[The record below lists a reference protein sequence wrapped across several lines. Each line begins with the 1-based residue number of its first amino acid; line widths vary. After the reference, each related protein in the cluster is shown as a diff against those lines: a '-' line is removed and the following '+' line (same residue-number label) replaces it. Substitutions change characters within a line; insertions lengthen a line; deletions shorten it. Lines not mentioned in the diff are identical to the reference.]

1 MKKIE
6 ERMNDLYEKI
16 EKYTYYYYTR
26 NESLISDVEFDKLM
40 AELERL
46 EEENPE
52 LKREGSLTSR
62 VGSSLKDSKFTKV
75 EHKEPMLSLSNTYNT
90 KELEDFDGR
99 VKRGLG
105 SSGNIDYAL
114 ELKLDGLSISV
125 IYERGRLVRAVTR
138 GDGVVGEDVTE
149 NIMEI
154 ASIPHYLKEE
164 VSLEIRGEV
173 VLPVDEFKKLN
184 EKKVENGEEPFAN
197 PRNAASGTLKQLD
210 AGVVKERNLDCYFFF
225 LVNSQDYGIGRH
237 NESLEYL
244 EGLGIKNTGVCE
256 VCRSI
261 EVLEERIAYWQGKKE
276 DHSYETDGM
285 VVKVND
291 VGLWEVLGA
300 TTKSPRWAIAYK
312 FPAKQVTTK
321 LTGVT
326 WQVGRT
332 GKVTPVAELEEVE
345 VSGSRVKRASLHNYD
360 EILRKDIRVG
370 DRVFIEK
377 AAEII
382 PQVVKVV
389 KEVRD
394 GTEEEILL
402 PTNCPVCESPLDNV
416 EKSVDYADAITFLGI
431 EKVGEKKAKLLAE
444 ASGSIERLMEMELEE
459 LESIKTIGKRLAKT
473 VYEYMRDAENIS
485 FIETLKKKGVSFS
498 FDTDGVKK
506 IDKREFA
513 DDPKLLAFVSRDEV
527 VDIRCINDDCPSKL
541 QTKIEYFVSRDAMNI
556 DGLGTKIVEKF
567 IELEKIKDVSDIYK
581 LHLYKTELE
590 QIDKMGEKSIEN
602 LINSI
607 EESKKRDYTKTLYA
621 LGIPHVGKFLAKL
634 LATKSKSLEN
644 LKEMSKEQLLK
655 IDGVGAKVAE
665 SVYNYLR
672 NEKHLE
678 MLDRLA
684 AYGINYE
691 IGVPGEESQKDT
703 RFSGKNFL
711 FTGKLQHF
719 GRSEIKEVIESLG
732 GNNLSGVTKKLDY
745 LIVGEKAGSKLKKA
759 QELGSI
765 EILTEEEFL
774 NLIKGGRSEAG
785 GGQETQEDKRDQ
797 KEKITK
803 EKKSEKLEN
812 KKLF

>member
-1 MKKIE
+1 MNIEKK
-6 ERMNDLYEKI
+6 MNELYERV
-16 EKYTYYYYTR
+16 EKYSYYYYTR
-26 NESLISDVEFDKLM
+26 NESLISDVEFDKLL

-52 LKREGSLTSR
+52 LKREGSLTSQ

-75 EHKEPMLSLSNTYNT
+75 KHKNPMLSLSNTYNT
-90 KELEDFDGR
+90 KDLEDFDGR
-99 VKRGLG
+99 VRRILG
-105 SSGNIDYAL
+105 GDRKVDYAL
-114 ELKLDGLSISV
+114 ELKLDGVSISV
-125 IYERGRLVRAVTR
+125 HYDKGKLVRAVTR
-138 GDGVVGEDVTE
+138 GDGAVGEDVTE
-149 NIMEI
+149 NIMQI
-154 ASIPHYLKEE
+154 SSIPHYLKEE
-164 VSLEIRGEV
+164 VSMEVRGEI
-173 VLPVDEFKKLN
+173 VLPIDEFKRLN
-184 EKKVENGEEPFAN
+184 EARAEAGDEVFAN

-210 AGVVKERNLDCYFFF
+210 ATVVKDRNLDCYFFF
-225 LVNSQDYGIGRH
+225 LVDGGSYGIEKH

-244 EGLGIKNTGVCE
+244 EKLGIKTTGVCE
-256 VCRSI
+256 VCSSI
-261 EVLEERIAYWQGKKE
+261 QELEERIGHWQGKKE
-276 DHSYETDGM
+276 ELNYETDGM
-285 VVKVND
+285 VIKIND
-291 VGLWEVLGA
+291 AGLWEELGA

-345 VSGSRVKRASLHNYD
+345 VSGSKVKRASLHNYD

-394 GTEEEILL
+394 GSEKEIEL
-402 PTNCPVCESPLDNV
+402 PTTCPVCSSLLDNV
-416 EKSVDYADAITFLGI
+416 EKSVDYVDAITFLGI

-473 VYEYMRDAENIS
+473 VYEYLRDNENIEL
-485 FIETLKKKGVSFS
+485 INTLKGKGVSFS
-498 FDTDGVKK
+498 FDTDGVRR

-513 DDPKLLAFVSRDEV
+513 GDPKLLDFVSKDDV

-567 IELEKIKDVSDIYK
+567 IELGKIKDVSDIYK
-581 LHLYKTELE
+581 LHLYRAELE
-590 QIDKMGEKSIEN
+590 QIDKMGERSIEN

-634 LATKSKSLEN
+634 LATESGSLEN
-644 LKEMSKEQLLK
+644 LKNMSREELLNL
-655 IDGVGAKVAE
+655 DGVGAKVAE
-665 SVYNYLR
+665 SVYSYLR
-672 NEKHLE
+672 NENHLE
-678 MLDRLA
+678 MLARLA
-684 AYGINYE
+684 SYGINYE
-691 IGVPGEESQKDT
+691 IGSTGEGGEENS
-703 RFSGKNFL
+703 RFTGKNFL

-719 GRSEIKEVIESLG
+719 GRSEIKEVIEELG

-759 QELGSI
+759 QELGTV

-774 NLIKGGRSEAG
+774 KLIKGGSDE
-785 GGQETQEDKRDQ
+785 ETQRDDSVKEEKKAAEDKP
-797 KEKITK
+797 
-803 EKKSEKLEN
+803 EKLEN

>member
-1 MKKIE
+1 MDIEKK
-6 ERMNDLYEKI
+6 MNELYEKI
-16 EKYTYYYYTR
+16 EKYSYYYYTR
-26 NESLISDVEFDKLM
+26 NESLISDVEFDKLL

-46 EEENPE
+46 EEENPH
-52 LKREGSLTSR
+52 LKREGSLTSQ

-75 EHKEPMLSLSNTYNT
+75 EHKNPMLSLSNTYST
-90 KELEDFDGR
+90 KDLEDFDGR
-99 VKRGLG
+99 VRRILG
-105 SSGNIDYAL
+105 RDKGVDYAL
-114 ELKLDGLSISV
+114 ELKLDGVSISV
-125 IYERGRLVRAVTR
+125 HYERGKLTRAVTR
-138 GDGVVGEDVTE
+138 GDGAVGEDVTE
-149 NIMEI
+149 NIMQI

-164 VSLEIRGEV
+164 ISMEVRGEI
-173 VLPVDEFKKLN
+173 VLPLDEFKRLN
-184 EKKVENGEEPFAN
+184 EVRAQAGEEVFAN

-210 AGVVKERNLDCYFFF
+210 ATVVKERNLDCYFFF
-225 LVNSQDYGIGRH
+225 LVDGGSYGLEKH

-244 EGLGIKNTGVCE
+244 ESLGIKTTGVCE
-256 VCRSI
+256 VCSSI
-261 EVLEERIAYWQGKKE
+261 DELEERIAHWQEKKE
-276 DHSYETDGM
+276 ELEYETDGM
-285 VVKVND
+285 VIKIND
-291 VGLWEVLGA
+291 TGLWDELGA

-394 GTEEEILL
+394 GSEVEIEL
-402 PTNCPVCESPLDNV
+402 PTRCPVCDALLDNV
-416 EKSVDYADAITFLGI
+416 EKSVDYVDALTFLGI

-444 ASGSIERLMEMELEE
+444 ASGSIERLIGMEVEE

-473 VYEYMRDAENIS
+473 IYDYFRVEENIEL
-485 FIETLKKKGVSFS
+485 INTLKEKGVSFS
-498 FDTDGVKK
+498 FDTDGVRR

-513 DDPKLLAFVSRDEV
+513 GDPKLLAFVSKDDV

-567 IELEKIKDVSDIYK
+567 IELGKIRDVSDIYK
-581 LHLYKTELE
+581 LHEYRSELE

-602 LINSI
+602 LLNSI

-634 LATKSKSLEN
+634 LATESQSLEN
-644 LKEMSKEQLLK
+644 LKKMTKDELLK
-655 IDGVGAKVAE
+655 MDGVGAKVAE

-672 NEKHLE
+672 NEAHLE

-684 AYGINYE
+684 GYGINYE
-691 IGVPGEESQKDT
+691 MATPGEEGSERSK
-703 RFSGKNFL
+703 FAGKNFL

-719 GRSEIKEVIESLG
+719 GRSEIKEVIEDLG
-732 GNNLSGVTKKLDY
+732 GSNLSGVSKKLDY

-759 QELGSI
+759 QELGTV

-774 NLIKGGRSEAG
+774 NLIKGGSGKNNE
-785 GGQETQEDKRDQ
+785 EKP
-797 KEKITK
+797 KENVEEKPVT
-803 EKKSEKLEN
+803 EKKPEKLEN

>member
-1 MKKIE
+1 MKKSEMRINE
-6 ERMNDLYEKI
+6 LYEKI

-40 AELERL
+40 KELEVL
-46 EEENPE
+46 EGEYPE
-52 LKREGSLTSR
+52 FKREGSLTSS
-62 VGSSLKDSKFTKV
+62 VGSSLKDSKFKKV
-75 EHKEPMLSLSNTYNT
+75 EHKNPMLSLSNTYNT
-90 KELEDFDGR
+90 KDLEDFDGR

-105 SSGNIDYAL
+105 STENIDYAL

-125 IYERGRLVRAVTR
+125 IYEKGRLVRAVTR
-138 GDGVVGEDVTE
+138 GDGSVGEDVTE
-149 NIMEI
+149 NIMQI
-154 ASIPHYLKEE
+154 RSIPHYLKEG
-164 VSLEIRGEV
+164 VSLEVRGEI
-173 VLPVDEFKKLN
+173 VLPIDEFKKLN
-184 EKKVENGEEPFAN
+184 EKRLETGEEAFAN

-225 LVNSQDYGIGRH
+225 LVNSREYGMTTH
-237 NESLEYL
+237 SESLTYL
-244 EGLGIKNTGVCE
+244 EKLGIKTTGVCE
-256 VCRSI
+256 VCKSI
-261 EVLEERIAYWQGKKE
+261 EELEERIAYWQKE
-276 DHSYETDGM
+276 KEALNYETDGM
-285 VVKVND
+285 VLKVNNST
-291 VGLWEVLGA
+291 LWERLGA

-312 FPAKQVTTK
+312 FPAKQVTTLLK
-321 LTGVT
+321 GIT

-345 VSGSRVKRASLHNYD
+345 VSGSKVKRASLHNYD
-360 EILRKDIRVG
+360 EIIRKDIRVG

-389 KEVRD
+389 KEERD
-394 GTEEEILL
+394 GSEEEILL
-402 PTNCPVCESPLDNV
+402 PTNCPVCNSLLDNV
-416 EKSVDYADAITFLGI
+416 EKTIDYADAITFLGI
-431 EKVGEKKAKLLAE
+431 EKVGGKKAKLLAE
-444 ASGSIERLMEMELEE
+444 TSGSIERLSSMELDK
-459 LESIKTIGKRLAKT
+459 LESIKTIGKRLAKA
-473 VYEYMRDAENIS
+473 VYDYMRDEENIA
-485 FIETLKKKGVSFS
+485 FIETLREKGVSFS
-498 FDTDGVKK
+498 LETDDLRK

-513 DDPKLLAFVSRDEV
+513 ESERLLEFVSRDDV

-567 IELEKIKDVSDIYK
+567 IELGKIKDVSDIYK
-581 LHLYKTELE
+581 LHMYRGELE
-590 QIDKMGEKSIEN
+590 QTDKMGEKSIEN

-634 LATKSKSLEN
+634 LATESKSLTG
-644 LKEMSKEQLLK
+644 LKEMDREELLK

-672 NEKHLE
+672 DDRHLE
-678 MLDRLA
+678 MLDRLMG
-684 AYGINYE
+684 YGINYE
-691 IGVPGEESQKDT
+691 MASPGDAGTANE
-703 RFSGKNFL
+703 RFAGKNFL

-719 GRSEIKEVIESLG
+719 GRSEIKEEIEKLG

-759 QELGSI
+759 MELGTV
-765 EILTEEEFL
+765 EVLTEEEFL
-774 NLIKGGRSEAG
+774 ELVRSGG
-785 GGQETQEDKRDQ
+785 
-797 KEKITK
+797 
-803 EKKSEKLEN
+803 KSEVKEEKEAAGTPEEGVKVLEN